1 MPASQ
6 AGRRRFDSGRPLQ
19 PASGVTAQAVAPDA
33 TARLFDWHSVECPRP
48 PRDTLSPRSVSKLPS
63 WNAHLLA
70 GRRFSACGLACHS
83 PRCCLTHGIMV
94 VPARVPGGWSNRPSH
109 NGPVG
114 DGILALRARRCG
126 LPLCGPLDHVGSVQ
140 ASWARHARAADGFG
154 EASLL
159 EVHLGHPATRS
170 PWPDRNCASVP
181 DEGEVARPP
190 LTGELRRKC
199 ARLTKSDGTTRD
211 RAFSHANF
219 NGAIAGCRGLRGSS
233 WEVRDNLRTE
243 VLRGWARELRWC
255 LGLAPWRD
263 TLSRRVFAI
272 SRPG

>member
-1 MPASQ
+1 MRLPDCSTGTQSNALGHPEIPCHRVQYRSCHHGMLTYSPVGVRGVWISLSLPKVLPNARHHGC
-6 AGRRRFDSGRPLQ
+6 AG
-19 PASGVTAQAVAPDA
+19 
-33 TARLFDWHSVECPRP
+33 
-48 PRDTLSPRSVSKLPS
+48 PS
-63 WNAHLLA
+63 T
-70 GRRFSACGLACHS
+70 R
-83 PRCCLTHGIMV
+83 
-94 VPARVPGGWSNRPSH
+94 GWSNRPSH
-109 NGPVG
+109 DGPVG
-114 DGILALRARRCG
+114 NGILALRARRCG

-255 LGLAPWRD
+255 LGLAPW
-263 TLSRRVFAI
+263 
-272 SRPG
+272 P